1 MRKLLLDSS
10 FLLGLTELPISMEDL
25 LSLYPRAELLTT
37 ASVVRELS
45 SIRDKGARVSLE
57 VLRKYGVRILETYSS
72 NTTDDDILKAAKELG
87 CAVATLDLELRRK
100 LSAEPHEHE
109 MRSSKLSASLLTM
122 LLAALSL
129 TLTTAEAQVALLGV
143 S

>member
-45 SIRDKGARVSLE
+45 SIRDKRARVSLE

-100 LSAEPHEHE
+100 LSAEGVAVIYLRAGKKLVLDEP
-109 MRSSKLSASLLTM
+109 SKL
-122 LLAALSL
+122 
-129 TLTTAEAQVALLGV
+129 AEESQPG
-143 S
+143 